1 MTQISRLEEQL
12 EHKRQ
17 HIARLEARLEVQKD
31 YDDLK
36 REIRCVWEY
45 TTLQNLFAVYHRSFF
60 A

>member
-17 HIARLEARLEVQKD
+17 HVARLETRLDIQKD

-36 REIRCVWEY
+36 REIRYYFYLYYLE
-45 TTLQNLFAVYHRSFF
+45 
-60 A
+60 